1 MAKRTWWRIYH
12 VEAIWTPLRRAVNV
26 IYGKPSPL
34 SGLPTLSLVGFFATL
49 VLSTVSHIDYKSAS
63 VGWWMSREC
72 MLLEFKMF
80 FIDLIFPY
88 VIFRVLRVIG
98 FAFSRAVFVS
108 QLAPYITGF
117 WCFWFDVLI
126 WSFFSVRVLKF
137 KTQIYFTHKVYLTS

>member
-1 MAKRTWWRIYH
+1 
-12 VEAIWTPLRRAVNV
+12 
-26 IYGKPSPL
+26 
-34 SGLPTLSLVGFFATL
+34 
-49 VLSTVSHIDYKSAS
+49 
-63 VGWWMSREC
+63 

-117 WCFWFDVLI
+117 
-126 WSFFSVRVLKF
+126 
-137 KTQIYFTHKVYLTS
+137 